1 MTKAISI
8 DEKQQQ
14 HVKKVYVNI
23 KDCSLLWNHLTEPWC
38 NMIRSCHCWTHN
50 KVHGQPKGYQEPHNE
65 VRSERPSWPSQLVGF
80 EVATLQVCNLCVI
93 LCQPPHM
100 RNKIF
105 FDRMGACVTFDVLYY
120 LMILWIHTCQ
130 TFVPQYQKDLDVCFM
145 QQGIKFTEVWHM
157 CFFAGTLIWYHTH
170 RHTLKYIHTDTA
182 QSRASRLTHSYKYI
196 FTSPAMCSQ

>member
-14 HVKKVYVNI
+14 HVKKVYINI

-38 NMIRSCHCWTHN
+38 NMIRSCHCWAHN

-80 EVATLQVCNLCVI
+80 EVTTLQVCNLCVI
-93 LCQPPHM
+93 LCQNPHM
-100 RNKIF
+100 RNKIL
-105 FDRMGACVTFDVLYY
+105 FDRMGACIAFDVLYY

-130 TFVPQYQKDLDVCFM
+130 TFVPSIRRTL
-145 QQGIKFTEVWHM
+145 M
-157 CFFAGTLIWYHTH
+157 CVLCNKASNLLRSDTCDFLLVSWYDITHTHTRTHTHTHTHTQIHTH
-170 RHTLKYIHTDTA
+170 RYSTVKG
-182 QSRASRLTHSYKYI
+182 Q
-196 FTSPAMCSQ
+196 